1 MKWATNPAIQDES
14 SYQVDGSTFRN
25 YDTKSLG
32 TVSIYD
38 ALRQSFN
45 IPALKAWQSVK
56 QNAGYDAPKEFAARL
71 CLNYEGDIG

>member
-1 MKWATNPAIQDES
+1 MKWATNHAIQDES

-25 YDTKSLG
+25 YDTKSHG

-45 IPALKAWQSVK
+45 IPALKLGNQLSKMLVMMHLRNSLPNLA
-56 QNAGYDAPKEFAARL
+56 
-71 CLNYEGDIG
+71 